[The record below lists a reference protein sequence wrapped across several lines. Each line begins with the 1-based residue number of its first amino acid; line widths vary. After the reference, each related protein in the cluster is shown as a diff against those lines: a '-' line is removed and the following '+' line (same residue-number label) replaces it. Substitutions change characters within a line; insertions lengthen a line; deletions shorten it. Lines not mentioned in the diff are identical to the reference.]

1 MPDPND
7 DPLSQPDRLAAIA
20 ASDLLDGGAIPA
32 LDRVVRRTADLLRV
46 PVVQLNVI
54 TADRQVPV
62 SHVGGE
68 TWGRSVDLDRSYC
81 ETAIHTGEAL
91 VVEDARSD
99 PRFASRV
106 PASDGAIRAY
116 LSVPLLSPRS
126 SAPLATLCV
135 VDFEPRQWTER
146 EIAQLT
152 DMGAWALGE
161 IELRAGLRRELAEKS
176 AALRESDARYQALFN
191 SIDEGFCVIE
201 VIFDDDGR
209 AVDYEFI
216 ETNAAFV
223 EQTGLTDALG
233 RRMRDLA
240 PNHEEHWFERYGR
253 VARTGEPMRFEAG
266 ARALG
271 RWYDVYAF
279 RTGHPEERRVAVLF
293 RDVAEQ
299 HAAAQE
305 RERLLEA
312 LKLERERLAEVI
324 RRAPA
329 FMAVLRGESYVL
341 EIVNDAYMD
350 LIGDRDVAGRPLFEA
365 VPEARGQGYE
375 ELLDHVLESGESF
388 VGRGLPVR
396 LRRVTDGPLEERIVD
411 IAYVP
416 LTEVDGTRT
425 GIVMM
430 GMDVTDQAHA
440 RQEVERA
447 RDRAE
452 RLQALTA
459 ALAGARTVEDI
470 ATVVVSD
477 MVGALGART
486 GALAARDP
494 DGSEHMVL
502 LRTVGFPDSVVP
514 GIKRQP
520 FDLRSP
526 LTECFVER
534 TPIWIESREG
544 PDGFDARYPP
554 IAPVWDALGVASA
567 AFVPLVAAGETVGVI
582 SFAFE
587 TERVFTE
594 EDRGFL
600 LALGRQ
606 AALAMER
613 ARLFEAEHE
622 ARAEAERANS
632 AKSEFL
638 AVMSHELRTP
648 LNAIGGYIELID
660 MGIRGPV
667 TAQQREDLG
676 RVQASQRH
684 LLGLI
689 NEVLNYA
696 KLETGTV
703 HYEIEAVRISNVL
716 EGAEALVAP
725 QAQAKSLDLVVSPCP
740 ADITARTDIEKVRQI
755 LVNLLSNAVKFT
767 DRGGRIELSCTS
779 SDDSVNIVVAD
790 SGVGIPQD
798 QLGRI
803 FDPFVQVRSD
813 LTRTAEGTGLGLAIS
828 RDLARAMGGDLTAE
842 SRPGEGSV
850 FTLTLPAADGEA

>member
-7 DPLSQPDRLAAIA
+7 NPLSQPDRLAAIA

-32 LDRVVRRTADLLRV
+32 LDRVARLTAALLSV

-68 TWGRSVDLDRSYC
+68 VWGRSVDLSRSYC
-81 ETAIHTGEAL
+81 ETAIHTGEPL
-91 VVEDARSD
+91 VVEDARTD
-99 PRFASRV
+99 PRFA
-106 PASDGAIRAY
+106 ASVAATEGAVVAY
-116 LSVPLLSPRS
+116 LSVPILSPRS
-126 SAPLATLCV
+126 STPLATLCV

-146 EIAQLT
+146 EVAQLT
-152 DMGAWALGE
+152 DMSAWALSE
-161 IELRAGLRRELAEKS
+161 IELRAGLRRELVEKN
-176 AALRESDARYQALFN
+176 AALRESDARYRALFN

-201 VIFDDDGR
+201 VIFDDDDR

-216 ETNAAFV
+216 ETNASFV

-253 VARTGEPMRFEAG
+253 VARTGEPVRFEEG

-279 RTGHPEERRVAVLF
+279 RTGRPEQRRVAVLF
-293 RDVAEQ
+293 RDVAEK
-299 HAAAQE
+299 HAAAEE

-329 FMAVLRGESYVL
+329 FMVVLRGENHVL
-341 EIVNDAYMD
+341 DIVNDAYME
-350 LIGDRDVAGRPLFEA
+350 LIGDRDVVGKPLFEA
-365 VPEARGQGYE
+365 LPEARGQGYE
-375 ELLDHVLESGESF
+375 ELMDRVLETGESF
-388 VGRGLPVR
+388 VGRALPIS
-396 LRRVTDGPLEERIVD
+396 LRRDADGPMEERIVD
-411 IAYVP
+411 VAYVP

-425 GIVMM
+425 DIVVM
-430 GMDVTDQAHA
+430 GTDVTDQARA

-459 ALAGARTVEDI
+459 ALAGASTVDDI

-486 GALAARDP
+486 GALAVREP
-494 DGSEHMVL
+494 DGSDHMLL
-502 LRTVGFPDSVVP
+502 LRTVGFPESVVP
-514 GIKRQP
+514 GVRRQP
-520 FDLRSP
+520 FNLQSP
-526 LTECFVER
+526 LTECFLER
-534 TPIWIESREG
+534 TPIWIETRDG
-544 PDGFDARYPP
+544 PDGLDARYPP
-554 IAPVWDALGVASA
+554 IAPVWDALGVESA
-567 AFVPLVAAGETVGVI
+567 AFVPLVAAGEAVGVI

-587 TERVFTE
+587 GQRVFTE

-600 LALGRQ
+600 LALGSQ

-696 KLETGTV
+696 RLETGTV
-703 HYEIEAVRISNVL
+703 HYELQHVCIRDVL
-716 EGAEALVAP
+716 AGAEALVAP
-725 QAQAKSLDLVVSPCP
+725 QAQAKSLDLVVTPCP
-740 ADITARTDIEKVRQI
+740 PEITARADVEKVRQI

-779 SDDSVNIVVAD
+779 SDDMVNIVVAD

-828 RDLARAMGGDLTAE
+828 RDLARAMGGDLTVE
-842 SRPGEGSV
+842 SRVGEGSV
-850 FTLTLPAADGEA
+850 FTLTLPVAQVEA

>member
-7 DPLSQPDRLAAIA
+7 NALNQRDRLAAIA

-32 LDRVVRRTADLLRV
+32 LDRVARLTADLLRV

-62 SHVGGE
+62 SHVGGD
-68 TWGRSVDLDRSYC
+68 TWSRSVDLSRSYC
-81 ETAIHTGEAL
+81 QAAIQTGEPL
-91 VVEDARSD
+91 VVEDARKD
-99 PRFASRV
+99 PRFA
-106 PASDGAIRAY
+106 ASTVDSEDAIVAY
-116 LSVPLLSPRS
+116 LSIPLLSPRS

-135 VDFEPRQWTER
+135 VDFEPRHWTER

-161 IELRAGLRRELAEKS
+161 IELRAGLRRELAEKNV
-176 AALRESDARYQALFN
+176 ALRESDARYQALFD

-201 VIFDDDGR
+201 VIFDDVGR
-209 AVDYEFI
+209 AVDYVFV

-223 EQTGLTDALG
+223 EQTGLVDAVG
-233 RRMRDLA
+233 KRMRYLA
-240 PNHEEHWFERYGR
+240 PDHEEHWFERYGR
-253 VARTGEPMRFEAG
+253 VARTGEPIRFEEG

-279 RTGHPEERRVAVLF
+279 RTGRPEERRVAVLF
-293 RDVAEQ
+293 RDVAEK
-299 HAAAQE
+299 HSASEE

-312 LKLERERLAEVI
+312 LRLERERLAEVI

-329 FMAVLRGESYVL
+329 FMVVLRGENHVL
-341 EIVNDAYMD
+341 EIVNDAYME
-350 LIGDRDVAGRPLFEA
+350 LIGGRDVVGKPLFDA
-365 VPEARGQGYE
+365 IPEARGQGYE
-375 ELLDHVLESGESF
+375 EVMNRVLETGESF
-388 VGRGLPVR
+388 VGRALPISLKR
-396 LRRVTDGPLEERIVD
+396 DADGGMEERIVD
-411 IAYVP
+411 VAYVP

-425 GIVMM
+425 DIVVM
-430 GMDVTDQAHA
+430 GTDVTDQARA
-440 RQEVERA
+440 WQEVERA

-459 ALAGARTVEDI
+459 ALAGASTVDDI

-494 DGSEHMVL
+494 DGSDHMLL

-514 GIKRQP
+514 GVRRQP
-520 FDLRSP
+520 FDLQSP
-526 LTECFVER
+526 LTECFLER
-534 TPIWIESREG
+534 APIWIETRDG
-544 PDGFDARYPP
+544 PDGLDARYPP
-554 IAPVWDALGVASA
+554 IAPVWDALGVESA
-567 AFVPLVAAGETVGVI
+567 AFVPLVAAGEAVGVI
-582 SFAFE
+582 SFAFDGQ
-587 TERVFTE
+587 RVFTE

-600 LALGRQ
+600 LALGSQ

-613 ARLFEAEHE
+613 ARLFEAEHA
-622 ARAEAERANS
+622 ARAEAERANR

-648 LNAIGGYIELID
+648 LNAIAGYIELID

-667 TAQQREDLG
+667 TAQQHEDLG

-696 KLETGTV
+696 RLETGTV
-703 HYEIEAVRISNVL
+703 HYEVGDMRVRDVISA
-716 EGAEALVAP
+716 AEALVAP
-725 QAQAKSLDLVVSPCP
+725 QAQARDLDLVVTPCP
-740 ADITARTDIEKVRQI
+740 PEIIARADIEKVRQI

-767 DRGGRIELSCTS
+767 DRGGRIELSCS
-779 SDDSVNIVVAD
+779 ASDDAVNIVVAD
-790 SGVGIPQD
+790 NGVGIPPD
-798 QLGRI
+798 QLNRI

-828 RDLARAMGGDLTAE
+828 RDLARAMGGDLSAQSTA
-842 SRPGEGSV
+842 GEGSV
-850 FTLTLPAADGEA
+850 FTVTLPVPAVET